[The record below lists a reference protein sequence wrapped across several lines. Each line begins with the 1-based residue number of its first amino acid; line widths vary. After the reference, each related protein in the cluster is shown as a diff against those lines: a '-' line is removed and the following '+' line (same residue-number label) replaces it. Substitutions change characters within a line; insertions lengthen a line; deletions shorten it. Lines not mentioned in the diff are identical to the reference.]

1 MVLMVVGVGLFS
13 ILTANLAS
21 YFVDSERREAIV
33 TLEDLMAELKE
44 LERRSDAMIPPA
56 AP

>member
-1 MVLMVVGVGLFS
+1 MVVGVGLFS